1 MFQTTNQK
9 YDSQSPS
16 RHWNFKMDPM
26 WPSPSTECGISTKA
40 KVHTSCSFIRPTLLL
55 KQTCQTPTNNL
66 AILVVITWLLFKIV
80 VNIFS
85 FYIWQL
91 VYRYIYIHTYLLVM
105 LASILLSYSYHH
117 YRTLLLLIVLIM
129 YYYVVI
135 YFIISNIPI
144 TDVWWFRFCN
154 IKHL

>member
-91 VYRYIYIHTYLLVM
+91 VYRYIYTYIFTCNV
-105 LASILLSYSYHH
+105 SINI
-117 YRTLLLLIVLIM
+117 TIILISSLQNI
-129 YYYVVI
+129 VVI
-135 YFIISNIPI
+135 NSLNYVLLCSDFIISNIPI